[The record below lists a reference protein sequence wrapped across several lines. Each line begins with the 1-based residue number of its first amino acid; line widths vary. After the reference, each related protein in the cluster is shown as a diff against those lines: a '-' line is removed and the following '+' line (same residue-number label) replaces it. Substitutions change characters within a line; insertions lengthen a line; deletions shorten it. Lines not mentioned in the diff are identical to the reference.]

1 MPNFPRRALPA
12 ITELA
17 VRLLDSRK
25 TGTPS
30 EAFARELLLRLPEL
44 LARQGLDGVLA
55 ELPPGFDD
63 DRHVEA
69 ALAARLDAADLD
81 GGGPRNAR
89 PGKVADCV
97 LAALDLTL
105 ADDARGPIELPAAVR
120 EELALAA
127 AHGLDAELAP
137 ARLRD
142 AIIVD
147 ARSRS
152 APEHEAAFGK
162 ITAQLDDR
170 GLRMLK
176 VPKVPLDASQPIQRA
191 LGEARETVIGRAAS
205 AAIDRA
211 RAVLERASPEAAARI
226 DQPISLALTPRQ
238 VAIARV
244 CDERASKVPES
255 VVATLVDALVELA
268 QLIWVTAEA
277 PARTYSPRERFA
289 VGDAIDHPKLGRGV
303 VVAVTGHK
311 MDVEFGDT
319 KATLVH
325 ART

>member
-30 EAFARELLLRLPEL
+30 DAFARELLLRLPEL
-44 LARQGLDGVLA
+44 LQRLGLDGVIA
-55 ELPPGFDD
+55 ALPPSFDD
-63 DRHVEA
+63 DRDVQA
-69 ALAARLDAADLD
+69 ALAARLDAAELD

-105 ADDARGPIELPAAVR
+105 ADDTDRPLEVDAAVR
-120 EELALAA
+120 GELAKAVGS
-127 AHGLDAELAP
+127 GLDAELAP
-137 ARLRD
+137 AKLRD
-142 AIIVD
+142 AIIAD
-147 ARSRS
+147 ARTRC
-152 APEHEAAFGK
+152 APEHEAAFAK

-170 GLRMLK
+170 GLKMLK

-191 LGEARETVIGRAAS
+191 LGEARETVIGRIAS

-255 VVATLVDALVELA
+255 VVATLADTLAELA
-268 QLIWVTAEA
+268 QLTWRVAEA
-277 PARTYSPRERFA
+277 AARTYSPRETFA
-289 VGDAIDHPKLGRGV
+289 VGDAIDHPKLGRGT
-303 VVAVTGHK
+303 VVAVTGQK
-311 MDVEFGDT
+311 MDVQFGDS